1 MYCIGRAI
9 SWTRNVRLDSNS
21 RRILTEPWCPT
32 RAHKS
37 TGSNYDALKDIGA
50 AAIRYDAHC
59 FEQLK
64 PQRRLQF
71 NHGRL
76 SHRLVL
82 RLRSRVA
89 SRKERGLQTIDVFV
103 IFSQRVLQTR
113 PTNHMTPDRAMG
125 NALKSR
131 HTRSINGRSRL
142 RCSNC
147 IPPVAPCFIQR
158 RFISLQSD
166 FFFLCSAIYFCESA
180 AVIYRV
186 YSFSLNFFL
195 VWLFSFLL

>member
-1 MYCIGRAI
+1 M
-9 SWTRNVRLDSNS
+9 
-21 RRILTEPWCPT
+21 
-32 RAHKS
+32 
-37 TGSNYDALKDIGA
+37 
-50 AAIRYDAHC
+50 
-59 FEQLK
+59 
-64 PQRRLQF
+64 QF

-186 YSFSLNFFL
+186 YSFSLNFFSCL
-195 VWLFSFLL
+195 TIFISVIIISLDVFVTHVGLCAATTWAVRPPAEPRVGQRSFVSRARVCVDLRCRCNN